1 MDNNGQRHGLKSMKL
16 PLPAYEENNKYINK
30 VKGNNKISAFQFE
43 GLKRL

>member
-1 MDNNGQRHGLKSMKL
+1 MAWFEIYEAAIA
-16 PLPAYEENNKYINK
+16 AYEENNKYINK